1 MDKKTAQELIEKTFN
16 NAFSE
21 EQFTVLLKTY

>member
-1 MDKKTAQELIEKTFN
+1 MDKKTAQELIEKSFN

-21 EQFTVLLKTY
+21 ERSLFLLKTC